1 MIQGEKCFGFVL
13 EKLIVNGA
21 LDAFFKPIFM
31 KKNRPAYKLTVISK
45 EKDIQKMKDI
55 IFKETTTIGIR
66 YKIEKR
72 TELEREN
79 IYVDTKY
86 GRIKAKK
93 VVNNEEVYIYPEYES
108 MKELAEKNNIPLK
121 ELYKLN

>member
-1 MIQGEKCFGFVL
+1 
-13 EKLIVNGA
+13 
-21 LDAFFKPIFM
+21 M